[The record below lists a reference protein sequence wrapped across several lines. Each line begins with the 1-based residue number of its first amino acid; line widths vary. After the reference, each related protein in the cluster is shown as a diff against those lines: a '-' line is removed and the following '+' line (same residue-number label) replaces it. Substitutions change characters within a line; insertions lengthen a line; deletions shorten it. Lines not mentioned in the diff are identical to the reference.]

1 MNKKDIS
8 EIKKLFTP
16 THCAITRICGCYVDA
31 EKNQRMKMKDAFLS
45 LPEEEMFKYFNIFR
59 KTLSGSIGKNII
71 NMEFPL
77 DQEMEGGTQEF
88 LLKLRDSEL
97 KSDELVE
104 EFYQK
109 VMDTYIYGENYYIIL
124 IHGAYDIPG
133 RASDNLDMDDASD
146 YVYNF
151 ILCSICPV
159 KLSKPGLCYN
169 SKTNHMENR
178 IQDWLVDTPD
188 IGFLF
193 PALDD
198 RTPDIHNLL
207 YHAKNPEVLQSDII
221 DQLLGCQTP
230 LSAKTQMET
239 FQTLIE
245 ETLDNTCDFETV
257 MNIHEN
263 LGTLID
269 ERKDDPEPLTLD
281 KQEVKKLF
289 ADSGVENEK
298 LDEFDIHYEEVA
310 EEDASFVA
318 SNLTNAKNYEI
329 KTPDVIIKVAPDKT
343 QLIESRMIDGVP
355 YIMIEASDQI
365 EINGIM
371 VRTPRDN
378 DIQD

>member
-1 MNKKDIS
+1 
-8 EIKKLFTP
+8 
-16 THCAITRICGCYVDA
+16 
-31 EKNQRMKMKDAFLS
+31 MKDAFLS

-97 KSDELVE
+97 KSDELIE

-230 LSAKTQMET
+230 LSAKTQKET

-371 VRTPRDN
+371 VRTLRDN